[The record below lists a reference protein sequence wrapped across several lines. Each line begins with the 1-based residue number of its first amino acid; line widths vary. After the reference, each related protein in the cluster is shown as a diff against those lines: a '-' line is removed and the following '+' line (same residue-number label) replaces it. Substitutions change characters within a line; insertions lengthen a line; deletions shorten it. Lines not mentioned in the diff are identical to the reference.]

1 MKWYLTKWG
10 IWWAFLD
17 VSLLWWWQLNG
28 RWEHF
33 SQEGIQEIYLES
45 WKYVFSDY
53 KLQLVVLLMVC
64 TRLCYVFTRQC
75 FSNHGLIHV
84 PWSWLL
90 ASFWARVWFQMNLQ
104 CVNGTYLYRIDHFIG
119 QFVYLPKLSCFR
131 CESHTCGLKT
141 STSRQLRLM
150 GQIIM
155 PDWKMWV
162 VAALLD
168 TISKYM
174 LTNLR
179 IENYV

>member
-75 FSNHGLIHV
+75 FSNHGLI
-84 PWSWLL
+84 
-90 ASFWARVWFQMNLQ
+90 R
-104 CVNGTYLYRIDHFIG
+104 
-119 QFVYLPKLSCFR
+119 
-131 CESHTCGLKT
+131 
-141 STSRQLRLM
+141 
-150 GQIIM
+150 
-155 PDWKMWV
+155 
-162 VAALLD
+162 ALLNIEMERNEPEWGGMDRNEPEWHRNGPEWTGMTPEWKRNGPEWTGMNRND
-168 TISKYM
+168 TGM
-174 LTNLR
+174 DRNGPEWTEMDRNEPEWHR
-179 IENYV
+179 NGPEWTGMTPE